1 MEATECHGFSLEFWS
16 VAIPPCNW
24 TELQKRK
31 VLDPEPS
38 FLKQCRKT
46 SVNPHVVTEAAELL
60 NSPVLHETSSV
71 NMLGKCCTLV
81 SRYRVVLKGDGDTK
95 STASPDSL
103 PRASGSY

>member
-1 MEATECHGFSLEFWS
+1 MEAAECHGFSLEFWS

-24 TELQKRK
+24 TDLQKRK

-46 SVNPHVVTEAAELL
+46 SVNPHVVTEAVEML

-71 NMLGKCCTLV
+71 NMLWKCCTLE
-81 SRYRVVLKGDGDTK
+81 YWCQE
-95 STASPDSL
+95 
-103 PRASGSY
+103 SYEDVIH